1 MDDEDGRCVDF
12 IAIKAYKAHCA
23 ATLDAAVAI
32 EDYAANGNY
41 HYHEGAIEVYKAEC
55 AAAEA
60 IKDYYRHLEET
71 VKVDASNRAADL
83 DANTSSPPACH
94 NRQSL
99 EDNFDAQSNLY
110 LYGRFYW
117 SYCKDDSSNDDNDGR
132 RVDFIAIE
140 AYEAH
145 CAATLDAAVAIED
158 YTADGDYRYLLKKLS
173 KRTKP
178 NVLPPIALPPLITT
192 WDNTVMLTP
201 NP

>member
-1 MDDEDGRCVDF
+1 M
-12 IAIKAYKAHCA
+12 
-23 ATLDAAVAI
+23 
-32 EDYAANGNY
+32 
-41 HYHEGAIEVYKAEC
+41 
-55 AAAEA
+55 
-60 IKDYYRHLEET
+60 
-71 VKVDASNRAADL
+71 DASDRAADL

-99 EDNFDAQSNLY
+99 EDNFDTQSDLY
-110 LYGRFYW
+110 LYGRFYR
-117 SYCKDDSSNDDNDGR
+117 SYCKDNSSDDDDGGR

-145 CAATLDAAVAIED
+145 CAAANCAATLDAAVAIED
-158 YTADGDYRYLLKKLS
+158 YAADGDYHYLSKKLS